1 MLQQPSRVVEQP
13 NESKGDEIFVADK
26 WSMANRDPTPE
37 EMMSSE
43 RKKTTKL
50 NKKKMGLGGFQSFE
64 VTMQE
69 LRTQY
74 QNQSNEIQYKVLTT
88 IGRTKKQRIK

>member
-1 MLQQPSRVVEQP
+1 M
-13 NESKGDEIFVADK
+13 ADK
-26 WSMANRDPTPE
+26 WSMANRAPTPE

-50 NKKKMGLGGFQSFE
+50 TKKKLGLGGFQSFE

-69 LRTQY
+69 LRNQY
-74 QNQSNEIQYKVLTT
+74 QHQSSDVQFKVLTT
-88 IGRTKKQRIK
+88 IGRSKKQRIKQLEKGIEYPQNERHI

>member
-1 MLQQPSRVVEQP
+1 M
-13 NESKGDEIFVADK
+13 ADK

-50 NKKKMGLGGFQSFE
+50 NKKRMGLGGFQSFE

-69 LRTQY
+69 LRT
-74 QNQSNEIQYKVLTT
+74 
-88 IGRTKKQRIK
+88 